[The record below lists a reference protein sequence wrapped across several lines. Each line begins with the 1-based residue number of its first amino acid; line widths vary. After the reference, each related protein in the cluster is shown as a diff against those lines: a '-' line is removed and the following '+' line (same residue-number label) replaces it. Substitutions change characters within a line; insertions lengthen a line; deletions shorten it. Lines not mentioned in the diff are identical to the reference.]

1 MSTHETPTA
10 SAVPSTD
17 RLERSIVINAP
28 RSRVWQALTDAETF
42 GQWFGVA
49 LAGQRFVPGQAVRG
63 HITIA
68 GFEHVVFDAVVD
80 RIEPETR
87 FAYRWHPYAVDA
99 SHDYSAEP
107 RTLVS
112 FTLQDEGAGTR
123 LTVVESGF
131 DGVPAS
137 RRLEALRA
145 NTGGWE
151 EQLANIARHV
161 AAGGA

>member
-1 MSTHETPTA
+1 MIVSQTPL
-10 SAVPSTD
+10 SSSPSTD
-17 RLERSIVINAP
+17 RLERSIFIAAP

-42 GQWFGVA
+42 GQWFGAA
-49 LAGQRFVPGQAVRG
+49 LQGQRFIPGQAVRG
-63 HITIA
+63 PITIA
-68 GFEHVVFDAVVD
+68 GFEHVMFDALVD
-80 RIEPETR
+80 SIEPETR

-99 SHDYSAEP
+99 QYDYSAEP

-123 LTVVESGF
+123 LMVVESGF
-131 DGVPAS
+131 DGVPPG

-151 EQLANIARHV
+151 EQLGNIERHV
-161 AAGGA
+161 VTPAA